1 MFEELSKWLD
11 NALEAEIPDEVIAFG
26 FNLYDD
32 GDCRWSMELVGASE
46 FDADDDDWLCNEV
59 TDFDTRDNPFR
70 WEKEAEW
77 EEILA
82 DVINAL
88 KEYLDDGKYAD
99 ILKAKA
105 GIGIGFVDGDVEI
118 L

>member
-1 MFEELSKWLD
+1 MFDELSKWLD
-11 NALEAEIPDEVIAFG
+11 EVLEAEIPDEVVAFG

-32 GDCRWSMELVGASE
+32 GDCCWSMELVGASE

-77 EEILA
+77 EEILTDA
-82 DVINAL
+82 INAL
-88 KEYLDDGKYAD
+88 KEYLQNGKHAD
-99 ILKAKA
+99 TLKAKA
-105 GIGIGFVDGDVEI
+105 GVGVGFVDGDLEI